1 MHSYGNIA
9 ASSVAEFS
17 IKFIGITSQYP
28 SELPAV
34 LKYPL
39 KLQKLSIYTLE
50 LSIALNLD
58 PSVQIRAQNF

>member
-34 LKYPL
+34 LKYP
-39 KLQKLSIYTLE
+39 S
-50 LSIALNLD
+50 
-58 PSVQIRAQNF
+58 